1 MPSSYH
7 SFYTDGIVATSVL
20 ARGRRPHGG
29 RSGTA
34 ETTLVGRPYH
44 LRDRH
49 LLGRRSGLL
58 RVGPRRDQ
66 LQHPLRPAD
75 TACGSKG
82 HPGRAAGAHARVATG
97 DGHQAARQLHQ
108 FANEMD
114 VGDAVVTPTAHG
126 RSASVGI
133 IVGEY
138 EYVDTRPGFR
148 HVRAVRWVTH
158 GIDRHALS
166 TDSHRELS
174 QRPTVSGWPSARE
187 ACASAAATPS
197 PRGETLPSLL
207 R

>member
-1 MPSSYH
+1 MEEGQELLRRH
-7 SFYTDGIVATSVL
+7 WWVVRTIFATDT
-20 ARGRRPHGG
+20 
-29 RSGTA
+29 
-34 ETTLVGRPYH
+34 YF
-44 LRDRH
+44 
-49 LLGRRSGLL
+49 GRRSGLL

-166 TDSHRELS
+166 TDSHRELP
-174 QRPTVSGWPSARE
+174 QRPTVLGWPSARE